1 MRAKHKQTEVG
12 YIPEDWEMFD
22 LGEIINYTKG
32 FAFKSS
38 DYQSDGTR
46 IVRVSDTT
54 YDSITDENAVF
65 IDQTKA
71 SAYGKWELKEN
82 DLIISTV
89 GSKPPMWDSLVGK
102 VIRVEKKYEGSL
114 LNQNAVLIRAK
125 NNKSYK
131 QYILLNNLN
140 TDRYIKFIES
150 IFRGNANQAS
160 ITLDELFKFQIALP
174 NDVEEQRVIA
184 KALSDVDKLIG
195 VLGRLIAKKLLIKQG
210 AMQELLTGKRRLPG
224 FSGEWEVKKV
234 CQFGEIVTGGTPP
247 TNTKDYWGGYIPWV
261 TPTDI
266 STHKDIIET
275 ERQISTLGL
284 SRLRKLPVNSVLVT
298 CIASIGK
305 NVILRRVGAS
315 NQQIN
320 AIIPNAENDSDFLYY
335 LFEANI
341 DYLKNNAGITAT
353 SIISKREFSEL
364 TFLVPR
370 RKEQQAIATV
380 LSDMDS
386 EIVALEERLE
396 KTKLMKQGMMQELLT
411 GRIRL
416 I

>member
-1 MRAKHKQTEVG
+1 MYDLRRGDVIFVRSSVKPSGVG
-12 YIPEDWEMFD
+12 
-22 LGEIINYTKG
+22 LT
-32 FAFKSS
+32 
-38 DYQSDGTR
+38 
-46 IVRVSDTT
+46 
-54 YDSITDENAVF
+54 AVVM
-65 IDQTKA
+65 
-71 SAYGKWELKEN
+71 N
-82 DLIISTV
+82 DLPKTVFSGFLIRFRDEGLLDINFKKYCFYEEKFRRKVISASSVSANTNINQESLKQLSIAIPLAKGEQQAIAEV
-89 GSKPPMWDSLVGK
+89 LNDFDSL
-102 VIRVEKKYEGSL
+102 
-114 LNQNAVLIRAK
+114 
-125 NNKSYK
+125 
-131 QYILLNNLN
+131 
-140 TDRYIKFIES
+140 IES
-150 IFRGNANQAS
+150 
-160 ITLDELFKFQIALP
+160 
-174 NDVEEQRVIA
+174 
-184 KALSDVDKLIG
+184 
-195 VLGRLIAKKLLIKQG
+195 LGILIAKKQLIKQG
-210 AMQELLTGKRRLPG
+210 AMQMLLTGKRRLPG